1 MKFNLL
7 NSILSRFRGNNS
19 RYDFGYEVLNTSTYF
34 NTYKQDKAKLAA
46 VLSNPALLKVFS
58 LQCDLFS
65 MGSVSVWKG
74 ETEIDND
81 PFIKLLNNPNP
92 FQTKTQFL
100 WDFMFWNMLGT
111 SYTYIDSKAVDKI
124 GGNKMYFLEPS
135 KMEWPQEIEKNKDKM
150 VFSREAEEF
159 KKKLIIKYRYND
171 SNTQSIPLD
180 RVIINTDLTNGIG
193 NFYKGS
199 SRIDALYKVLSN
211 SEFALDAKNINIRYS
226 GKFLVGAVNDISK
239 IGLGQE
245 EKEDLENKI
254 DTNEKKVWAYKVPV
268 QIRRFVDDMAALQLD
283 QAYLADY
290 FLIGNMYGIPR
301 DVLEAYQSSTYENQ
315 EKARAAHINY
325 CLEPKGNA
333 FMDSFE
339 KFFGYEEQGKNIYI
353 SWDHLPFM
361 QIFEKEKVEVNQAKI
376 NAFKSMI
383 DMGIDEKSANE
394 FLDTDFKIKE
404 KPNETTNTG
413 TDQEDQDGQIEG
425 EGQSNSQIA

>member
-7 NSILSRFRGNNS
+7 NSILSRFKGANN
-19 RYDFGYEVLNTSTYF
+19 RYNFGYEVLNTSTDF
-34 NTYKQDKAKLAA
+34 NKYKQERDKLNA

-65 MGSVSVWKG
+65 MGAVSVWKD
-74 ETEIDND
+74 ETEIPED
-81 PFIKLLNNPNP
+81 PFLKLLHRPNP
-92 FQTKTQFL
+92 YQTQSQFL

-111 SYTYIDSKAVDKI
+111 SYTYVDSKAVDKI
-124 GGNKMYFLEPS
+124 GGNKMYFLDPS
-135 KMEWPQEIEKNKDKM
+135 KMEWPHEIEKNKDKM
-150 VFSREAEEF
+150 VFSREADEF
-159 KKKLIIKYRYND
+159 KKRLTIKYTYND
-171 SNTQSIPLD
+171 SSSQPISLD

-193 NFYKGS
+193 NFYKGA
-199 SRIDALYKVLSN
+199 SRIEALYKVLSN

-254 DTNEKKVWAYKVPV
+254 DTNDKKVWAYKVPV

-325 CLEPKGNA
+325 CLEPKGNQ

-339 KFFGYEEQGKNIYI
+339 RFFGYEEQGKNIYI

-383 DMGIDEKSANE
+383 DMGIDAESANE
-394 FLDTDFKIKE
+394 FLDTDFKITK
-404 KPNETTNTG
+404 NETANTATG
-413 TDQEDQDGQIEG
+413 QGDQSGQGQDQGQD
-425 EGQSNSQIA
+425 NP